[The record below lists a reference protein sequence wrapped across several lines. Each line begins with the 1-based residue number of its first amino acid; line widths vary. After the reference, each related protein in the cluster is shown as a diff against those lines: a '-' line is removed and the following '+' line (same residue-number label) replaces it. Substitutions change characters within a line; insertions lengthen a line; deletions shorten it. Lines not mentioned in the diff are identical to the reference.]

1 MNKTFNTFFSVVG
14 LSAQIYFLINALNIW
29 FHHITI
35 NFKTIIESVFGI
47 LFVIMGILFT
57 IISSIFYKNN
67 YKVTNIINYI
77 SMAMLFVSFIFL
89 IL

>member
-1 MNKTFNTFFSVVG
+1 MNKTFNTFFSAFG
-14 LSAQIYFLINALNIW
+14 LSAQIYFLINAFNIW

-35 NFKTIIESVFGI
+35 NFKAIIESTLGI
-47 LFVIMGILFT
+47 LFVVVGILFT

-67 YKVTNIINYI
+67 YRVANIINYI
-77 SMAMLFVSFIFL
+77 SMVMLFVSFIFL